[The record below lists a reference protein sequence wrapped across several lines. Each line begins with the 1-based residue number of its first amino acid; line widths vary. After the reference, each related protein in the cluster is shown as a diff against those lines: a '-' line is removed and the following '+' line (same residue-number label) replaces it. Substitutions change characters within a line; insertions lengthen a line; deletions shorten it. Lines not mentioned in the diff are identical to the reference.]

1 MKLLFVTFYFPP
13 DLSAGSFRATA
24 LVDALLERGPR
35 DLQIDVLTTVPNR
48 YHTFTH
54 QVAEVERRPN
64 VEIRRIALPPHHND
78 MPGQARAFAAFARR
92 VLRHAGSARY
102 DLVFATSSRLMTAAL
117 AAAAAR
123 RAKARLYI
131 DLRDIFVDTMNDV
144 LPAGFKWPVH
154 FLFDRVERWTV
165 AQADRVNLVS
175 RGFEGYFRRRY
186 PGREF
191 RFITNGID
199 EEFATAGS
207 SAAAPPDAR
216 PGVVRIVYAG
226 NIGEGQALHG
236 IVPELARR
244 LDGRAQ
250 FIVIGDGGRK
260 AALAAAVAGLR
271 NVELRPP
278 MARAGLLDV
287 YRDADVLF
295 LHLGALP
302 AFEKVLPSKLFEYAA
317 LGKPILAGVSGHAA
331 DFIRAEIDNA
341 GVFRPLDAVGAV
353 RALESLAL
361 TTTPRPEF
369 VAKFARAR
377 LSRELADDILAVAAG

>member
-1 MKLLFVTFYFPP
+1 MKVLFVTFYFPP

-35 DLQIDVLTTVPNR
+35 DIQIDVLTTVPNR

-54 QVAEVERRPN
+54 EVSELERRPGL
-64 VEIRRIALPPHHND
+64 EIRRIALPRHHND
-78 MPGQARAFAAFARR
+78 IPGQARAFAAFARAVMR
-92 VLRHAGSARY
+92 RAAGSRY

-123 RAKARLYI
+123 RTGAPLYL
-131 DLRDIFVDTMNDV
+131 DLRDIFVDTINDV
-144 LPAGFKWPVH
+144 LPTGLGWPVRL
-154 FLFDRVERWTV
+154 LFDRVERWTIG
-165 AQADRVNLVS
+165 QATRVNLVS

-186 PGREF
+186 PGRAF
-191 RFITNGID
+191 GFITNGID
-199 EEFATAGS
+199 DEFATVAS
-207 SAAAPPDAR
+207 SVAPDAR
-216 PGVVRIVYAG
+216 SGVASIVYAG
-226 NIGEGQALHG
+226 NIGDGQALHR
-236 IVPELARR
+236 ILPALARR
-244 LDGRAQ
+244 LAGRAR
-250 FIVIGDGGRK
+250 FIVVGDGSRK
-260 AALAAAVAGLR
+260 AALAAAVAHLG

-278 MARAGLLDV
+278 MARTGLLEV
-287 YRDADVLF
+287 YREADVLF

-341 GVFRPLDAVGAV
+341 GVFRPLDVAGAV
-353 RALESLAL
+353 QALESLAL
-361 TTTPRPEF
+361 TTAPRPGF

-377 LSRELADDILAVAAG
+377 LSRELADDILGVAAE